1 MPLTLEKIVP
11 WGRTYDE
18 YVAMFSMSPEERSQ
32 KILGCGDGP
41 ASFNSV
47 LTKAGGSVVSVD
59 PLYAFRPEQIQARI
73 DATSTIV
80 LEQTQENRA
89 NFVWDTIS
97 SVAELGRL
105 RTLAMDAFLQDFRQ
119 GRKPGRYMAAELPR
133 LPFKDKSFDLAL
145 CSHLLFLYSEQLS
158 ETFHLDSIR
167 ELYRVANRIK
177 IFPLLELNARKSR
190 HLPWVVTQLKKE
202 DLRVTVTRV
211 AYEFQK
217 GGNEM
222 LEITAR

>member
-1 MPLTLEKIVP
+1 
-11 WGRTYDE
+11 
-18 YVAMFSMSPEERSQ
+18 MFSLSPEERSQ

-59 PLYAFRPEQIQARI
+59 PIYAFRPEQIQARI
-73 DATSTIV
+73 DATSTLV
-80 LEQTQENRA
+80 LEQTQKNRD

-97 SVAELGRL
+97 SVAKLGRL
-105 RTLAMDAFLQDFRQ
+105 RMSAMEAFLQDFAH
-119 GRKPGRYMAAELPR
+119 GRKTGRYLAAELPR

-145 CSHLLFLYSEQLS
+145 CSHLLFLHSVQLS
-158 ETFHLDSIR
+158 EIFHLDSIR
-167 ELYRVANRIK
+167 ELCRIANRVK
-177 IFPLLELNARKSR
+177 IFPLLELNARKSH
-190 HLPWVVTQLKKE
+190 HLPAVTTQLEKE
-202 DLRVTVTRV
+202 DVRVSVTRV

-222 LEITAR
+222 LEISDW

>member
-1 MPLTLEKIVP
+1 MPFTLEKIVP

-18 YVAMFSMSPEERSQ
+18 YVAMFSLSPEERSQ

-80 LEQTQENRA
+80 LEQTQKNRA

-119 GRKPGRYMAAELPR
+119 GRKPGRYLAAELPR

-167 ELYRVANRIK
+167 ELCRVANRIK

-190 HLPWVVTQLKKE
+190 HLPGVVTQLEKE

-217 GGNEM
+217 GGNET